1 MKKDLKA
8 LTIRIEP
15 EEHEKIKKLSDDTG
29 KSIKDLTLEAFE
41 LLSNRYRQI
50 EAGEEL
56 SSRDASI
63 EAAQMW
69 DEVLIEQDI
78 PNLLESRNR
87 DEVTR
92 VLGEYFDR
100 LDFDVWPYN
109 EIDPGDLADYL
120 AEVREYF
127 INEGLSYWELE
138 ILDAETRIQ

>member
-1 MKKDLKA
+1 MKKDLKT
-8 LTIRIEP
+8 LTIRMEP
-15 EEHEKIKKLSDDTG
+15 EEHEKIKKLSDDIG
-29 KSIKDLTLEAFE
+29 KSIKDLTLEAFD
-41 LLSNRYRQI
+41 LLNNRYRQI

-63 EAAQMW
+63 DAAQMW

-92 VLGEYFDR
+92 VLGEYFDNK
-100 LDFDVWPYN
+100 DFDVWPYN
-109 EIDPGDLADYL
+109 EIDTGDLADYL

-127 INEGLSYWELE
+127 INEGLTHWELE
-138 ILDAETRIQ
+138 IQDAETRIQ